1 VQVGASSVRP
11 IHLAALWSLVVAQPV
26 YDVLRQN
33 GEFFVAHRVSGVDV
47 LLFVAVVSLVIPVL
61 AMLVVRGVSLVSYTA
76 GRIVHLALV
85 GALAGALA
93 SQLLARLVGLELTP
107 HLIVTVAGG
116 AAAAWMYARAAPV
129 RLATSLLAVVV
140 PVSAGAFLLH
150 PDMTPFVRPTD
161 PTRDA
166 AVAVP
171 SDSPPIVMVVFD
183 QLPVTSLMRPDGA
196 LDRARYPGFA
206 MLADHATWFRNATS
220 NGDLTGWAV
229 PALLSGNLPRRA
241 RLPIAAHYPQNV
253 FTVLGGSYRM
263 QVTEPITQLC
273 PERLCGAGGEPR
285 AQRLM
290 GTVLD
295 AAVVYLHVVTPQ
307 VVRDRL
313 PPLTNDWRDFL
324 KAQHWQQRWISQRDA
339 DRRAPVERFLRSIR
353 RSDANP
359 TLYYLHVLLP
369 HEPYLYTRTGQ
380 QITREPGLPGLTRRG
395 RWIGDEWPVLQAYQ
409 RHLLQV
415 EYTDAIVERL
425 VRRLTDEN
433 LFDRALVVITAD
445 HGASFRPGRPFKGL
459 DRHTLPDIVAV
470 PLFVKA
476 PGQRAGRIDD
486 RNVQAIDLLPT
497 LAATLRV
504 QLRQRVDGT
513 AVSDDVPRPARKVIR
528 HAGGTRQ
535 MEVDI
540 SALERARIE
549 AVARRWGLFDGSR
562 SPVPAGMPRVLIG
575 RPVPADAAGPARSS
589 VKVLLREP
597 ELLRQVD
604 LTAPMLPLG
613 LEGRVVNG
621 AGEPAAATLAVAVNG
636 TIRAL
641 TRTLDTLAPGT
652 WSAQL
657 EPGTLRAGHN
667 DVQVFLASNG
677 GAQLELAYPP
687 GLRPPALNLASESA
701 GRFWSIRQTGLS
713 PHQAARVPFR
723 WTGPVASIIAPLE
736 ASQRPRSLRIG
747 VAGPPASG
755 GIKVEVN
762 GCALYEGPID
772 SSPWYRT
779 FSLDGCR
786 GLDTVADARIV
797 VRMTG
802 RQREQHG
809 VALETLNLFPGTWP
823 PPTPGPG
830 DLRAAVH
837 VVGGLSP
844 RTARGDPLILDVH
857 NRGSVAWVDATGPDG
872 RRAAAALE
880 LRWRRV
886 RGGSDDRSQL
896 LQLPYVLH
904 PADTVRIE
912 VPLVP
917 PSSVDGAGPWE
928 LSIVPVTSGRIEIP
942 LDEACTVGV
951 RSRGTGVASERTGRE
966 RPVEANET
974 GDPAS

>member
-1 VQVGASSVRP
+1 VQVGAPPVRP

-33 GEFFVAHRVSGVDV
+33 GEFFVAHRASRVD
-47 LLFVAVVSLVIPVL
+47 LLVFVGVVSLVMPAL
-61 AMLVVRGVSLVSYTA
+61 AMLVVRGVSLISNIP
-76 GRIVHLALV
+76 GRILHLALV

-93 SQLLARLVGLELTP
+93 SQLLARLATLGLAPHFLVTLT
-107 HLIVTVAGG
+107 AA

-129 RLATSLLAVVV
+129 RLAISLLTLAV

-166 AVAVP
+166 AVVVP
-171 SDSPPIVMVVFD
+171 PDAPPIVMVVFD
-183 QLPVTSLMRPDGA
+183 QLPVTSLMRPDGS

-206 MLADHATWFRNATS
+206 ALADRATWFRNATS

-241 RLPIAAHYPQNV
+241 RLPIAAHHPQNV
-253 FTVLGGSYRM
+253 FTILGGTYRM

-273 PERLCGAGGEPR
+273 PERLCGSGGEPQ

-290 GTVLD
+290 GMVLD

-307 VVRDRL
+307 ALTDRL

-324 KAQHWQQRWISQRDA
+324 KAQHWQRRWIAQRDA
-339 DRRAPVERFLRSIR
+339 DRRAPAERFLHSIR
-353 RSDANP
+353 RSDAEP

-380 QITREPGLPGLTRRG
+380 QITREPGLPGLTQRG
-395 RWIGDEWPVLQAYQ
+395 RWIGDEWPVVQAYQ

-415 EYTDAIVERL
+415 DYTDAIVERL
-425 VRRLTDEN
+425 VRRLTDED
-433 LFDRALVVITAD
+433 LFDRALVLITAD

-476 PGQRAGRIDD
+476 PGQRIGLIDD

-513 AVSDDVPRPARKVIR
+513 AVIDGTPRPERKVIR
-528 HAGGTRQ
+528 HAGGARQ
-535 MEVDI
+535 MEVE
-540 SALERARIE
+540 SGALERARME
-549 AVARRWGLFDGSR
+549 ALARRWRLFDASR
-562 SPVPAGMPRVLIG
+562 SPVPAGMPRGLLG
-575 RPVPADAAGPARSS
+575 QPVPANAAGPARSP

-597 ELLRQVD
+597 ELLQRVD
-604 LTAPMLPLG
+604 LAAPMLPLG
-613 LEGRVVNG
+613 LQGRVVDG
-621 AGEPAAATLAVAVNG
+621 DGEPAAATLAVAVNG
-636 TIRAL
+636 TIRAV

-657 EPGTLRAGHN
+657 EPGTLRAGRN

-687 GLRPPALNLASESA
+687 GLRPPALNLASETA

-713 PHQAARVPFR
+713 PHQPARVPFR
-723 WTGPVASIIAPLE
+723 WTGRVAAITAPLE
-736 ASQRPRSLRIG
+736 ASQRPRSIRIG
-747 VAGPPASG
+747 VAGPPTSG
-755 GIKVEVN
+755 GGIRLEVN
-762 GCALYEGPID
+762 ECALYEGPID
-772 SSPWYRT
+772 STPWYRT
-779 FSLDGCR
+779 FSLDRCR
-786 GLDTVADARIV
+786 GLDSAAEARIV
-797 VRMTG
+797 VRVTG
-802 RQREQHG
+802 GQSERQEG
-809 VALETLNLFPGTWP
+809 VALEILNLFPAAWP
-823 PPTPGPG
+823 PAPAGPG

-837 VVGGLSP
+837 VVGGLAP
-844 RTARGDPLILDVH
+844 RTARADPLVLNVH
-857 NRGSVAWVDATGPDG
+857 NRGSVAWVDTTDPDG
-872 RRAAAALE
+872 HRGDAALE

-886 RGGSDDRSQL
+886 REGPDDRSQR

-904 PADTVRIE
+904 PGDTVRIE

-917 PSSVDGAGPWE
+917 PASVGGGGPWD
-928 LSIVPVTSGRIEIP
+928 LTIVPVTSGRTEIP
-942 LDEACTVGV
+942 VDEPCTVGV
-951 RSRGTGVASERTGRE
+951 RATDTATPTTASR
-966 RPVEANET
+966 
-974 GDPAS
+974 

>member
-1 VQVGASSVRP
+1 MQVGASSVRP

-33 GEFFVAHRVSGVDV
+33 GEFFVAHRVSGVDL
-47 LLFVAVVSLVIPVL
+47 LLFVSVVSLVIPAL
-61 AMLVVRGVSLVSYTA
+61 AMLVVRGVSLISNNA
-76 GRIVHLALV
+76 ARILHLALV

-93 SQLLARLVGLELTP
+93 SQLLARLVTLALTP
-107 HLIVTVAGG
+107 HLVVTLTAA

-129 RLATSLLAVVV
+129 RLAMSLLALAV

-150 PDMTPFVRPTD
+150 PEMTPFVRPTD

-171 SDSPPIVMVVFD
+171 PDAPPIVMVVFD
-183 QLPVTSLMRPDGA
+183 QLPVTSLMRPDGS

-206 MLADHATWFRNATS
+206 ALADHATWFRNATS

-241 RLPIAAHYPQNV
+241 RLPIAAHHPQNV

-307 VVRDRL
+307 VLRDRL

-324 KAQHWQQRWISQRDA
+324 KAQHWQRRWIAQRDA
-339 DRRAPVERFLRSIR
+339 DRRAPVERFLHSIS
-353 RSDANP
+353 RSDADP

-380 QITREPGLPGLTRRG
+380 QITREPGLPGLTQRG

-415 EYTDAIVERL
+415 EYTDAIVARL
-425 VRRLTDEN
+425 VRRLTDET

-459 DRHTLPDIVAV
+459 DRNTLPDIIAV

-476 PGQRAGRIDD
+476 PGQRTGRVDD

-497 LAATLRV
+497 LAASLHV
-504 QLRQRVDGT
+504 QLRQRVDGA
-513 AVSDDVPRPARKVIR
+513 AVSDDTPRPALKVIR

-535 MEVDI
+535 MEVDS
-540 SALERARIE
+540 SAVERARME
-549 AVARRWGLFDGSR
+549 AVARRWRLFDDSR

-575 RPVPADAAGPARSS
+575 QPVPADAAGPARSP

-597 ELLRQVD
+597 ELLQQVD
-604 LTAPMLPLG
+604 LTAPVLPLG
-613 LEGRVVNG
+613 LEGRVMDRD
-621 AGEPAAATLAVAVNG
+621 GEPASATLAVAVNG

-657 EPGTLRAGHN
+657 EPGTLRAGRN

-677 GAQLELAYPP
+677 GMQLELAYPS

-713 PHQAARVPFR
+713 PNQAARVPFR
-723 WTGPVASIIAPLE
+723 WTGPVASITAPLE

-747 VAGPPASG
+747 VAGPPTSG
-755 GIKVEVN
+755 GGIRVEVN
-762 GCALYEGPID
+762 DCVLYQGPID
-772 SSPWYRT
+772 SGPWYRT
-779 FSLDGCR
+779 FSLDRCR
-786 GLDTVADARIV
+786 GLDSVAEARVV

-802 RQREQHG
+802 NQSEQHG
-809 VALETLNLFPGTWP
+809 VALETVNLFPGSWP
-823 PPTPGPG
+823 PPLPGPG

-837 VVGGLSP
+837 LVGGPSP
-844 RTARGDPLILDVH
+844 RTARADPLVLDVH

-872 RRAAAALE
+872 HSAGAALE

-886 RGGSDDRSQL
+886 REGSEDRSQL

-928 LSIVPVTSGRIEIP
+928 LTIVPVTSARTEIP
-942 LDEACTVGV
+942 LDEACTVEV
-951 RSRGTGVASERTGRE
+951 RRTPGRVAAAT
-966 RPVEANET
+966 
-974 GDPAS
+974 ASK